1 MEQILHDE
9 IGRLQDYHAQEAK
22 LWQEIK
28 MHYKVRAQGHT
39 TKINNLKTALEEL
52 NSKIEMGAER
62 IRTLLHSH
70 RDKFRC
76 QLKEA
81 MERGW
86 TNWAKL
92 AAELHTFCMDQEKGL
107 KCYPDKGSVIVEND
121 RFGSLESGLK

>member
-1 MEQILHDE
+1 MEGNQAAIR
-9 IGRLQDYHAQEAK
+9 GKGTRP
-22 LWQEIK
+22 
-28 MHYKVRAQGHT
+28 QGHT
-39 TKINNLKTALEEL
+39 AKINHLKTALEEL

-107 KCYPDKGSVIVEND
+107 KCYPDKGSVTVGNNQ
-121 RFGSLESGLK
+121 FGSSESGLK